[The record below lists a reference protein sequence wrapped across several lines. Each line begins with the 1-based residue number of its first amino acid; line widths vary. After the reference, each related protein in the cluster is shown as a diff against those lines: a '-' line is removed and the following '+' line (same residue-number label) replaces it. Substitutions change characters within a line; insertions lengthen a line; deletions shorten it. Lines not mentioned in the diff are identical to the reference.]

1 MIASRSIAHGLYCF
15 VLLHDLLQKCRNFSA
30 DHARDM
36 VSRNLGPVLF
46 ARGIAASTC
55 DDLTP
60 FLADGTV
67 TAKLPRFLENTA
79 KIEIGP
85 WTARAGLISTAILL
99 CVPCVKTPPPRAF
112 SSEVDTGSNK

>member
-1 MIASRSIAHGLYCF
+1 MVSIIF
-15 VLLHDLLQKCRNFSA
+15 VCCMTFSKNAATFLQIMLE
-30 DHARDM
+30 M
-36 VSRNLGPVLF
+36 VSRNFGPVLF

-67 TAKLPRFLENTA
+67 TANLPRFLENTA

-85 WTARAGLISTAILL
+85 WTHEL
-99 CVPCVKTPPPRAF
+99 
-112 SSEVDTGSNK
+112 D

>member
-1 MIASRSIAHGLYCF
+1 MIASRSIAQGLYHFC
-15 VLLHDLLQKCRNFSA
+15 LLHDLLQKRRNFSA

-36 VSRNLGPVLF
+36 VSRNFGPVLF

-67 TAKLPRFLENTA
+67 TANLPRLGKHGQNRDRPMDGTSWIDLRRDLA
-79 KIEIGP
+79 L
-85 WTARAGLISTAILL
+85 RALWQDSA
-99 CVPCVKTPPPRAF
+99 A
-112 SSEVDTGSNK
+112 